1 MTYRLPSSPFA
12 FLMKDRIVAPPGFNR
27 WRIPPVSI
35 AMHLCIGSVYSWSI
49 FNPALAKELGVVTS
63 AADDWSIRSV
73 VWIFSV
79 AIVFLGLSAAVG
91 GSGWKTWGHAL

>member
-1 MTYRLPSSPFA
+1 MSYRPSAGHFA

-49 FNPALAKELGVVTS
+49 FNPALTKE
-63 AADDWSIRSV
+63 WE
-73 VWIFSV
+73 
-79 AIVFLGLSAAVG
+79 
-91 GSGWKTWGHAL
+91 